1 MTTATKG
8 RSTAAKISSR
18 EEEAI
23 RKQIDEFVAA
33 WNRHNPQ
40 AMSMVFAEDADL
52 INPFGRIAKSR
63 TEIEKLFKEEH
74 AGTLKNSHMALK
86 FKGLRFLAQD
96 AAVSDHTFEVTE
108 AQDRADKGMS
118 IRGHL
123 SLAFKKHGDT
133 WLVEVCRPMIPAP
146 SPEAK

>member
-40 AMSMVFAEDADL
+40 AMSMVYAEDAETHQSV
-52 INPFGRIAKSR
+52 RSR
-63 TEIEKLFKEEH
+63 CKVANRNWESIQKRGTRDRSPASEK
-74 AGTLKNSHMALK
+74 GTRSRRWKILAASVLQKLPTWMPKLPTRALMKCTQRKTRALK
-86 FKGLRFLAQD
+86 RMPL
-96 AAVSDHTFEVTE
+96 
-108 AQDRADKGMS
+108 
-118 IRGHL
+118 
-123 SLAFKKHGDT
+123 
-133 WLVEVCRPMIPAP
+133 
-146 SPEAK
+146 